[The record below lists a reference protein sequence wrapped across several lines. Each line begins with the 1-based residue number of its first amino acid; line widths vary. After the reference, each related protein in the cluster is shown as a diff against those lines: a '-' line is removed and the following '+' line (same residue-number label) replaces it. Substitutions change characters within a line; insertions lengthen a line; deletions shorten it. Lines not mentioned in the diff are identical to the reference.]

1 MKTRNYAS
9 CAVAL
14 VAGTALTGC
23 MSDPKFLAQAEP
35 IIGGGYCLDVLKD
48 TSTYGYNHIANAGI
62 TTGKAA
68 MAIAKQGGM
77 VVCGVASNA
86 PGGVTNG
93 RPMTFAGLNVS
104 WDKVEQAAISNCEA
118 NKSKYAPTVTAPC
131 RIFSKNH
138 EVVWGNDAKDVK

>member
-1 MKTRNYAS
+1 MRYFTCTTVVLATT
-9 CAVAL
+9 VAL
-14 VAGTALTGC
+14 SGC

-35 IIGGGYCLDVLKD
+35 IIGGGYCLDALKD

-62 TTGKAA
+62 TTGKVA
-68 MAIAKQGGM
+68 MAIAKQGNQ

-93 RPMTFAGLNVS
+93 RPMTFAGLSVS
-104 WDKVEQAAISNCEA
+104 WDKVEQAAVSNCET
-118 NKSKYAPTVTAPC
+118 NKSRYAPTMTVPC

-138 EVVWGNDAKDVK
+138 DVVWGTDAKDVK

>member
-1 MKTRNYAS
+1 MRCFANF
-9 CAVAL
+9 AVAFATTL
-14 VAGTALTGC
+14 ALSGC

-35 IIGGGYCLDVLKD
+35 IIGGGYCLEALKD
-48 TSTYGYNHIANAGI
+48 TSINGYNHIANAGI

-68 MAIAKQGGM
+68 MAIAKQGNA

-93 RPMTFAGLNVS
+93 RPMTFAGLAVS

-118 NKSKYAPTVTAPC
+118 NKSQYAPTITAPC

-138 EVVWGNDAKDVK
+138 EVVWGKNAADVK